1 VVGGGKKKSTH
12 SRGEKVAKHNKKSPP
27 FQEEREVKGKKN
39 CSSISIEKC
48 GYMKYNHIHLTIDK
62 LKVSKN
68 CTCVPKKKRLEKE
81 KNGSPFRERMEVGGK
96 NLKQNVCPFQKKEV
110 EDK

>member
-1 VVGGGKKKSTH
+1 MVGGGKKKSTH

-96 NLKQNVCPFQKKEV
+96 KIDTKCLPIPKNKG
-110 EDK
+110 